1 MNLGGVRP
9 RVPAPSIGMNPE
21 GVSCPRMDLVS
32 EEDRSLFAGLVE
44 NSRRKV
50 APMLEARLGRVS
62 SLFKSIEIEFGLMGS
77 RTIPEDG
84 TADNLSLAGEGL
96 LNDSS

>member
-9 RVPAPSIGMNPE
+9 RAPAPSFAINPE
-21 GVSCPRMDLVS
+21 GVSCPKMDLVS
-32 EEDRSLFAGLVE
+32 EEDRSLVAGLVE

-50 APMLEARLGRVS
+50 APMLWARLGRVS
-62 SLFKSIEIEFGLMGS
+62 SFFKSIEIEFGLMGS

-84 TADNLSLAGEGL
+84 TADNLSMSTGL
-96 LNDSS
+96 QLDT